1 MRASMAADAGVEQVR
16 SEGQSTASNIWMFIA
31 FDCTSFGLFFMVF
44 MIERLQQAEL
54 FDRSAR
60 HLNPELGLLN
70 TCILITSSW
79 LVALGNRAGREGAF
93 EAARF
98 RLWCA
103 FAVGSLFA
111 LVKAFEYGA
120 KIRSGITVFTNE
132 FYTFY
137 FALTGVHLFH
147 YLIGLVVLG
156 VLAAGAGRAKT
167 GEERGRYLAWL
178 DGGALYWHM
187 VDLLWVFLYAI
198 LYLLG
203 AK

>member
-1 MRASMAADAGVEQVR
+1 MPADRPTELEEVT
-16 SEGQSTASNIWMFIA
+16 GQSNASNIWMFVA
-31 FDCTSFGLFFMVF
+31 FDCTSFGLFFFVF
-44 MIERLQQAEL
+44 MVERLAQPGM
-54 FDRSAR
+54 FDQSAR
-60 HLNPELGLLN
+60 HLDPALGLLN

-79 LVALGNRAGREGAF
+79 LVALANRAGREGAM

-98 RLWCA
+98 RLWAA
-103 FAVGSLFA
+103 FGVGALFA
-111 LVKAFEYGA
+111 LVKAFEYAA
-120 KIRSGITVFTNE
+120 KIRAGITVFTNE
-132 FYTFY
+132 FFSFY

-147 YLIGLVVLG
+147 YLIGLVVLA
-156 VLAAGAGRAKT
+156 VLANGAGRPQR
-167 GEERGRYLAWL
+167 GEERARYLSWL